1 VTQIQSYR
9 EIELHIIRW
18 AEDRKI
24 IPNSTPQ
31 SQLLKAFEE
40 MGELA
45 SGVAKKNRE
54 ATIDAVGDTMV
65 CLINMCALLDLD
77 LVECMAH
84 AYDQIKHR
92 RGTLTPEGIFIK
104 E

>member
-1 VTQIQSYR
+1 MIQSYR
-9 EIELHIIRW
+9 EIELKIIRW
-18 AEDRKI
+18 SEDRKI

-45 SGVAKKNRE
+45 SGVAKKNQE
-54 ATIDAVGDTMV
+54 ATVDAVGDVMV
-65 CLINMCALLDLD
+65 CLINMCALLDID
-77 LVECMAH
+77 LVTCMQH
-84 AYDQIKHR
+84 AYDEIKDR
-92 RGTLTPEGIFIK
+92 KGTLTPEGIFIK